1 MTLKLLIYKCVTFV
15 FGKRNY
21 TKFKDVFLNV
31 RSAGGDKL
39 RKLAVLMRDLLRML
53 RIVSP
58 AYASAAFYNS
68 LSAKGKFTGLETSES
83 PSPPASSGLTII
95 TLNLNSDKFLSEYLS
110 GFDALPSMP
119 IQLIFVDHNS
129 VDRSVDVL
137 QKFEFS
143 PNIEVKLVAKDSNDT
158 FSKSNNDAL
167 ALAKYDFI
175 LFLNNDVVIQPQ
187 SDLLNA
193 IDILHNNS
201 EVGVVGWELYHD
213 KNAKIQKY

>member
-143 PNIEVKLVAKDSNDT
+143 PNIEVKLVAKDSNGIG
-158 FSKSNNDAL
+158 AGQ
-167 ALAKYDFI
+167 I
-175 LFLNNDVVIQPQ
+175 
-187 SDLLNA
+187 
-193 IDILHNNS
+193 
-201 EVGVVGWELYHD
+201 
-213 KNAKIQKY
+213 